1 MVKKPQ
7 AKGGKPGGGGGTKK
21 PSPATTTGDDSFI
34 VFSNSDKDPK
44 PKRSAGPSDAGPSG
58 HDGPELAG
66 EAPKRP
72 DVKKL
77 IGGASWT
84 GKLPVNMLSEHC
96 QKQKWEK
103 PEYTM
108 VRLCWSLSYTAD
120 GSTSYRARHLKGFP
134 PWLSSNQRIQKHKS
148 SFLLLHSNYHLHINI
163 SL

>member
-1 MVKKPQ
+1 MVKKGQ

-21 PSPATTTGDDSFI
+21 PSPATTAGDDSFI
-34 VFSNSDKDPK
+34 VFSNSDKHPK
-44 PKRSAGPSDAGPSG
+44 PKKQLANGAAGPSTL
-58 HDGPELAG
+58 DGPALAG

-108 VRLCWSLSYTAD
+108 VSICDVFRD
-120 GSTSYRARHLKGFP
+120 STNAYV
-134 PWLSSNQRIQKHKS
+134 
-148 SFLLLHSNYHLHINI
+148 YY
-163 SL
+163 